1 MLFPPCAFV
10 SISSVELMIHNPS
23 PDFQLFDEAL
33 LNCTDGHC
41 LFDSNGALLSWS
53 HAFGEFYPKI
63 KDRIKPG
70 YAYEQFVRD
79 LMEQQALRNLP
90 LVQDVDAW
98 VKKQIERLDENQ
110 EFVHHLEDGRFQ
122 KIRYARLSNGY
133 WFFVATDVTASVMQ
147 HEALEESVKRLEGFK
162 QISADWFWELD
173 SELRYVYFSSGN
185 SPIGGINREELIGI
199 SSIDHILQ
207 HAVRNPQCYQHN
219 DALLAQEKVESV
231 LTWENGEVKKHVQIF
246 AAPQYDRD
254 GSFTGYLG
262 CAKDVTTEYGLKQQ
276 LEFQAAHDE
285 LTGLINRRAFGN
297 YLNISLQNR
306 AAREA
311 KAEACDGLH
320 QTLIFVDLDQFKM
333 VNDNA
338 GHQAGD
344 QLLKDVTCIFS
355 KVYSDAN
362 DIIARL
368 GGDEFAILSS
378 CNEQQAKEQTEKF
391 IRLVGEYR
399 FKWDER
405 TFTIGASAGIVIL
418 DDTGSDDSDLLSK
431 ADTACYSAKISGRN
445 QVHLFSRHSVF
456 ESNQNDEIG
465 KLELINDSL
474 LHERMSLALQPIVP
488 SNRIDDHSK
497 FEVLLRLEDATRQV
511 VPPGIVIPVAEKYD
525 RMHHLDLWIIERAI
539 EAIKNFS
546 EMGESVA
553 LSVNLS
559 GNTLSNESCLNQI
572 ASMVER
578 NKVKP
583 KALCFEVT
591 ETATIKRIEKACGFI
606 EHLKQFG
613 CEFSLDDFG
622 SGLSSFSYLRSLPVD
637 YLKIDGCFV
646 ADIEED
652 LSNRAIVTS
661 FNMLAHELGMKTVA
675 EYVETEEIA
684 ELLGTMGIDYLQ
696 GFGVGAPRSLEEWL
710 EFYADS
716 QRLTGT

>member
-1 MLFPPCAFV
+1 
-10 SISSVELMIHNPS
+10 MIQNPS

-33 LNCTDGHC
+33 LNCADGHC
-41 LFDSNGALLSWS
+41 LFDNNGKLLSWS
-53 HAFGEFYPKI
+53 CSFSDFYPKL

-70 YAYEQFVRD
+70 YEYQQFIRD
-79 LMEQQALRNLP
+79 LLEHQALRNLKP
-90 LVQDVDAW
+90 VKNVDKW
-98 VKKQIERLDENQ
+98 VEKQVSRLDDSP
-110 EFVHHLEDGRFQ
+110 EFVHHLEDGRYM

-133 WFFVATDVTASVMQ
+133 WFFVASDVTTSVLQ
-147 HEALEESVKRLEGFK
+147 REALEESVKRQEGFA

-173 SELRYVYFSSGN
+173 SDLRYVYFSSHT
-185 SPIGGINREELIGI
+185 SPIGGLSRDDLIGT
-199 SSIDHILQ
+199 SRIDHML
-207 HAVRNPQCYQHN
+207 RNAELNTQCYEHN
-219 DALLAQEKVESV
+219 DALLAHEKVESV
-231 LTWENGEVKKHVQIF
+231 LTWDNGGSIKHVQMIGE
-246 AAPQYDRD
+246 PQFNKD
-254 GSFTGYLG
+254 GEFTGYVG

-297 YLNISLQNR
+297 YLNISLENFAR
-306 AAREA
+306 REA
-311 KAEACDGLH
+311 ENKSPDDLH

-344 QLLKDVTCIFS
+344 QLLVDVTRIFS
-355 KVYSDAN
+355 IVYNDPN
-362 DIIARL
+362 DIVARL

-378 CNEQQAKEQTEKF
+378 CNEAQAKEQTEKL
-391 IRLVGEYR
+391 IRLIGEYR

-418 DDTGSDDSDLLSK
+418 DDSTSDDSDLLSK

-474 LHERMSLALQPIVP
+474 LHERMSLALQPILP
-488 SNRIDDHSK
+488 TGRIDDHSK

-525 RMHHLDLWIIERAI
+525 RMQHLDLWIIERAI
-539 EAIKNFS
+539 EAIRKFS
-546 EMGESVA
+546 ELGQSVA

-559 GNTLSNESCLNQI
+559 GNTLSNESCLEQI
-572 ASMVER
+572 ARLVER

-583 KALCFEVT
+583 KTLCFEVT

-684 ELLGTMGIDYLQ
+684 ELLATMGIDYLQ

-710 EFYADS
+710 RFYADS

>member
-1 MLFPPCAFV
+1 
-10 SISSVELMIHNPS
+10 MIINSS

-41 LFDSNGALLSWS
+41 LFDNNGKLLSWS
-53 HAFGEFYPKI
+53 RSFSDFYPKI

-70 YAYEQFVRD
+70 YAYEQFIRD
-79 LMEQQALRNLP
+79 LQEHQALRNLKP
-90 LVQDVDAW
+90 VANLDEW
-98 VKKQIERLDENQ
+98 VKDQLQRLDEKS
-110 EFVHHLEDGRFQ
+110 EFVHHLHDGRFM
-122 KIRYARLSNGY
+122 KVKYARLSNGY
-133 WFFVATDVTASVMQ
+133 WVFVATDITELKSQ
-147 HEALEESVKRLEGFK
+147 YEALEQSAKRFEGFA

-173 SELRYVYFSSGN
+173 SDLRYVYFSSHT
-185 SPIGGINREELIGI
+185 SPIGDISRDQLIGM
-199 SSIDHILQ
+199 SRIDHMLQ
-207 HAVRNPQCYQHN
+207 HALLNTQCYKHN
-219 DALLAQEKVESV
+219 DALLAHEKVESV
-231 LTWENGEVKKHVQIF
+231 ITWQNGEVDKHIQMIG
-246 AAPQYDRD
+246 APQFDKD
-254 GSFTGYLG
+254 GVFTGYVG
-262 CAKDVTTEYGLKQQ
+262 CAKDVTTEYGLKKQ

-297 YLNISLQNR
+297 YLNISLANR
-306 AAREA
+306 TEREA
-311 KAEACDGLH
+311 QNEPCDGLH

-344 QLLKDVTCIFS
+344 QLLQDVTRIFGI
-355 KVYSDAN
+355 VYCNPN

-378 CNEQQAKEQTEKF
+378 CNEAQAKEQTEKL
-391 IRLVGEYR
+391 IRLIGEYR
-399 FKWDER
+399 FSWDER
-405 TFTIGASAGIVIL
+405 KFSIGASAGIVIL
-418 DDTGSDDSDLLSK
+418 DDSTLDDSDLLSK

-445 QVHLFSRHSVF
+445 QVHLFSRHSAF
-456 ESNQNDEIG
+456 ESSQNDEIG

-488 SNRIDDHSK
+488 TGQIEDHTK
-497 FEVLLRLEDATRQV
+497 FEVLLRLEDATRQI

-525 RMHHLDLWIIERAI
+525 RMQHLDLWIIERAI
-539 EAIKNFS
+539 EGIRQFS
-546 EMGESVA
+546 ELGESVA

-572 ASMVER
+572 AYLVEK
-578 NKVKP
+578 NNVKP
-583 KALCFEVT
+583 KTLCFEVT

-684 ELLGTMGIDYLQ
+684 ELLATMGIDYLQ
-696 GFGVGAPRSLEEWL
+696 GFGVGAPKSLADWL
-710 EFYADS
+710 DFYS
-716 QRLTGT
+716 ESHKLTGT

>member
-1 MLFPPCAFV
+1 
-10 SISSVELMIHNPS
+10 MIHNPS
-23 PDFQLFDEAL
+23 PDFQLLDEAL
-33 LNCTDGHC
+33 LNCTDAHC
-41 LFDSNGALLSWS
+41 LFDNNGKLLSWS
-53 HAFGEFYPKI
+53 YSFSDAYPKV
-63 KDRIKPG
+63 KDRFKPG
-70 YAYEQFVRD
+70 YTYEQFVRD
-79 LMEQQALRNLP
+79 LMEYRALRNLKP
-90 LVQDVDAW
+90 VPDIDEW
-98 VKKQIERLDENQ
+98 VKKQIARLDENP
-110 EFVHHLEDGRFQ
+110 EFVHHLEDGRYL

-133 WFFVATDVTASVMQ
+133 WFFVAIDVTTSVLQ
-147 HEALEESVKRLEGFK
+147 REALEKSVKKLEKFA

-173 SELRYVYFSSGN
+173 SDLCYIYFSAET
-185 SPIGGINREELIGI
+185 SPIGEVSRDDLIGN
-199 SSIDHILQ
+199 SRIDHMLQNAIL
-207 HAVRNPQCYQHN
+207 NSQCFQHN
-219 DALLAQEKVESV
+219 DALLAHEKVESV
-231 LTWENGEVKKHVQIF
+231 ISWDNGESKKHIQMI
-246 AAPQYDRD
+246 AAPQFDEE
-254 GSFTGYLG
+254 GEFTGYVG
-262 CAKDVTTEYGLKQQ
+262 CAKDVTTEYGLKKQ

-306 AAREA
+306 AERAVQNETS
-311 KAEACDGLH
+311 DGLH

-344 QLLKDVTCIFS
+344 QLLVDVTRIFS
-355 KVYSDAN
+355 KVYCDPN

-378 CNEQQAKEQTEKF
+378 CDEAQAKEQTEKL
-391 IRLVGEYR
+391 IRLIGEYR
-399 FKWDER
+399 FSWDER
-405 TFTIGASAGIVIL
+405 KFTIGASAGIVIL
-418 DDTGSDDSDLLSK
+418 DDSISDDSDVLSK

-445 QVHLFSRHSVF
+445 QVHLFSRHSAF
-456 ESNQNDEIG
+456 ESCQNDEIG

-488 SNRIDDHSK
+488 TGQAENHTK
-497 FEVLLRLEDATRQV
+497 FEVLLRLEDATRQI

-525 RMHHLDLWIIERAI
+525 RMQHLDLWIIERAI
-539 EAIKNFS
+539 EAIKQFS
-546 EMGESVA
+546 ELGESVA

-559 GNTLSNESCLNQI
+559 GNTLSNESCLDQI
-572 ASMVER
+572 ARLVER

-583 KALCFEVT
+583 KTLCFEVT

-606 EHLKQFG
+606 ERLKQFG

-646 ADIEED
+646 ADIHED

-684 ELLGTMGIDYLQ
+684 ELLSVMGIDYLQ
-696 GFGVGAPRSLEEWL
+696 GFGVGAPRSLDEWL
-710 EFYADS
+710 QFYADS
-716 QRLTGT
+716 YRQTGT

>member
-1 MLFPPCAFV
+1 
-10 SISSVELMIHNPS
+10 MIHNPS

-41 LFDSNGALLSWS
+41 LFDNNGKLLSWS
-53 HAFGEFYPKI
+53 QSFSDFYPKI
-63 KDRIKPG
+63 RDRIRPG
-70 YAYEQFVRD
+70 YPYAQFIRD
-79 LMEQQALRNLP
+79 LLEQQALKNLKS
-90 LVQDVDAW
+90 VKNVDKW
-98 VKKQIERLDENQ
+98 IEKQVSRLDENP
-110 EFVHHLEDGRFQ
+110 EFVHHLEDGRFM
-122 KIRYARLSNGY
+122 KIRYAKLSNGY
-133 WFFVATDVTASVMQ
+133 WFFVASDVTASVLQ
-147 HEALEESVKRLEGFK
+147 REALEESVKRQEGFA

-173 SELRYVYFSSGN
+173 SELRYVYFS
-185 SPIGGINREELIGI
+185 R
-199 SSIDHILQ
+199 IDHML
-207 HAVRNPQCYQHN
+207 RNAELNTQCYEHN
-219 DALLAQEKVESV
+219 DALLAHETVESV
-231 LTWENGEVKKHVQIF
+231 LTWDDGDVKKHVQMIGE
-246 AAPQYDRD
+246 PQYNKD
-254 GSFTGYLG
+254 GEFTGYVG

-297 YLNISLQNR
+297 YLNISLDNF
-306 AAREA
+306 AKREA
-311 KAEACDGLH
+311 ENKSYEDLH

-344 QLLKDVTCIFS
+344 QLLVDVTRIFGI
-355 KVYSDAN
+355 VYSDPN

-378 CNEQQAKEQTEKF
+378 YNEAQAKEQTEKL
-391 IRLVGEYR
+391 IRLIGEYR

-405 TFTIGASAGIVIL
+405 TFTIGASAGIVLL
-418 DDTGSDDSDLLSK
+418 DDSTSDDSDLLSK

-456 ESNQNDEIG
+456 ESNKNDEIG

-488 SNRIDDHSK
+488 SSRIDDHSK

-525 RMHHLDLWIIERAI
+525 RMQHLDLWIIERAI
-539 EAIKNFS
+539 EAIKKFS
-546 EMGESVA
+546 ELDQSVA

-559 GNTLSNESCLNQI
+559 GNTLSNEACLDQI
-572 ASMVER
+572 ARLVEL
-578 NKVKP
+578 NNVKP
-583 KALCFEVT
+583 KTLCFEVT

-696 GFGVGAPRSLEEWL
+696 GFGVGAPQSLDAWL
-710 EFYADS
+710 QFYAES

>member
-1 MLFPPCAFV
+1 MD
-10 SISSVELMIHNPS
+10 SVELMIHNPS

-33 LNCTDGHC
+33 VNCTDGHC
-41 LFDSNGALLSWS
+41 LFDNNGKLLSWS
-53 HAFGEFYPKI
+53 YSFSDFYPKI

-70 YAYEQFVRD
+70 YAYDQFIRD
-79 LMEQQALRNLP
+79 LLEQQALRNLKP
-90 LVQDVDAW
+90 VKDVDKW
-98 VKKQIERLDENQ
+98 VEKQVAKLDDHP
-110 EFVHHLEDGRFQ
+110 EFIHHLEDGRFL
-122 KIRYARLSNGY
+122 KIRYARLTNGY
-133 WFFVATDVTASVMQ
+133 WFFVASDVTTSVLQ
-147 HEALEESVKRLEGFK
+147 REALEESVKRLEGFA

-173 SELRYVYFSSGN
+173 SDLRYIYFSSHN
-185 SPIGGINREELIGI
+185 SPIGGVSRDDLIGT
-199 SSIDHILQ
+199 SGIDHML
-207 HAVRNPQCYQHN
+207 RNAELNSQCYQHN
-219 DALLAQEKVESV
+219 DALLAHEKVESV
-231 LTWENGEVKKHVQIF
+231 ITWDNGESKKHVQMI
-246 AAPQYDRD
+246 AAPQYDKD
-254 GSFTGYLG
+254 GVFSGYVG

-297 YLNISLQNR
+297 YLNISLENY
-306 AAREA
+306 AKREMR
-311 KAEACDGLH
+311 DRPSDDLH

-344 QLLKDVTCIFS
+344 QLLIDVTRIFS
-355 KVYSDAN
+355 IVYNDPN

-378 CNEQQAKEQTEKF
+378 CNEMQAKVQTERL
-391 IRLVGEYR
+391 IRLIGEYR

-418 DDTGSDDSDLLSK
+418 DDAAADDSDLLCK

-488 SNRIDDHSK
+488 TSRIDDHSK
-497 FEVLLRLEDATRQV
+497 FEVLLRLEDATRQI

-525 RMHHLDLWIIERAI
+525 RMQHLDLWIIEKAI
-539 EAIKNFS
+539 EAINQFS
-546 EMGESVA
+546 ELGQSVA

-572 ASMVER
+572 ALLVER

-583 KALCFEVT
+583 KTLCFEVT

-675 EYVETEEIA
+675 EYVETEQIA
-684 ELLGTMGIDYLQ
+684 DLLANMGIDYLQ
-696 GFGVGAPRSLEEWL
+696 GFGVGAPKSLDEWL

-716 QRLTGT
+716 QRMTGT

>member
-1 MLFPPCAFV
+1 MLPADDNRPQTISRSEGGYCCAAKIIFLAKPAL
-10 SISSVELMIHNPS
+10 ELV
-23 PDFQLFDEAL
+23 L
-33 LNCTDGHC
+33 LDIASRHC
-41 LFDSNGALLSWS
+41 LFDNNGKLLSWS
-53 HAFGEFYPKI
+53 CSFSDFYPKL

-70 YAYEQFVRD
+70 YEYQQFIRD
-79 LMEQQALRNLP
+79 LLEYQALRNLKS
-90 LVQDVDAW
+90 VKNVDKW
-98 VKKQIERLDENQ
+98 VEKQVSRLDDSP
-110 EFVHHLEDGRFQ
+110 EFVHHLEDGRYM

-133 WFFVATDVTASVMQ
+133 WFFVASDVTASFLQ
-147 HEALEESVKRLEGFK
+147 REALEESVKRQEGFAL
-162 QISADWFWELD
+162 ITADWFWELD
-173 SELRYVYFSSGN
+173 SDLRYVYFSSHT
-185 SPIGGINREELIGI
+185 SPMGGVSRDDLIGT
-199 SSIDHILQ
+199 SRIDHML
-207 HAVRNPQCYQHN
+207 RNAELNTQCYEHN
-219 DALLAQEKVESV
+219 DALLAHEKVESV
-231 LTWENGEVKKHVQIF
+231 LTWDNGGSIKHVQMIGE
-246 AAPQYDRD
+246 PQFNKD
-254 GSFTGYLG
+254 GEFTGYVG

-297 YLNISLQNR
+297 YLNISLENFAR
-306 AAREA
+306 REA
-311 KAEACDGLH
+311 ENKSLDDLH

-344 QLLKDVTCIFS
+344 QLLVDVTRIFS
-355 KVYSDAN
+355 IVYNDPN
-362 DIIARL
+362 DIVARL

-378 CNEQQAKEQTEKF
+378 CNEAQAKEQTEKL
-391 IRLVGEYR
+391 IRLIGEYR

-418 DDTGSDDSDLLSK
+418 DDSTSDDSDLLSK

-474 LHERMSLALQPIVP
+474 LYERMSLALQPILPTGRV
-488 SNRIDDHSK
+488 DDHSK

-525 RMHHLDLWIIERAI
+525 RMQHLDLWIIERSI
-539 EAIKNFS
+539 EAISKFS
-546 EMGESVA
+546 ELGQSVA

-559 GNTLSNESCLNQI
+559 GNTLSNESCLEQI
-572 ASMVER
+572 AHLVER

-583 KALCFEVT
+583 KTLCFEVT

-622 SGLSSFSYLRSLPVD
+622 CARYR
-637 YLKIDGCFV
+637 
-646 ADIEED
+646 
-652 LSNRAIVTS
+652 
-661 FNMLAHELGMKTVA
+661 
-675 EYVETEEIA
+675 
-684 ELLGTMGIDYLQ
+684 
-696 GFGVGAPRSLEEWL
+696 
-710 EFYADS
+710 
-716 QRLTGT
+716 